1 MSLDSLLA
9 RAALPSLLRALERW
23 EDGRLALVLPDGSV
37 RSFGRE
43 GPRVELRVK
52 SPAAVRRL
60 LLRAD
65 IGFGESYVEGEW
77 ETSDLPGLLVQ
88 VLRNEDRLGTTTG
101 LSRLLNLGNDVL
113 HRLRRNTRR
122 GSRRNVS
129 FHYDL
134 SNDFYRLFLDEETMA
149 YSSAFF
155 ASADEP
161 LADAQKRKLRR
172 MADKARLRPGDRVL
186 EIGCG
191 WGGFAILAAREYGCR
206 VTGITISE
214 AQHRLARE
222 RVAAAGLEGRVEL
235 RLQDYR
241 DVEGRFDKVVSI
253 EMFEALGREHWPAFF
268 RKVEEVLL
276 PHGLAVVQAISIPD
290 RRFAAYERHC
300 DWIQKH
306 VFPGGVLA
314 SLHHATGAMMEA
326 GTLVVHHLEDIGI
339 HYART
344 LALWRGAFLSR
355 LDEVRALGFDERF
368 VRTWD
373 FYLAS
378 CQALFATG
386 RTGDLQVVL
395 TRPDNEAVLALPAA
409 SAPRGRTP
417 RARGVTLDALVER
430 DLLPDRVLRLGIR
443 RLVALRAREVARGGI
458 EARQAR
464 LEAWVETLRHS
475 PIALETRAANEQH
488 YEVPAAF
495 FRLVL
500 GRRLKYSCALWAEG
514 TSTLD
519 EAEEAMLRLTGARA
533 GLADGQRVLELG
545 CGWGSL
551 TLWMAERYPAS
562 RITAVSNSAAPA
574 GAHHGRGSPPGARQ
588 RAGRDRGHE
597 RLRAEA
603 ALRSRR
609 LGRNARAHAQLRGPL
624 RAHRRVARAGG
635 RVLRPRVLE
644 PARRLPLRRPW
655 ALRLDVPPLL
665 HRRADAVARPA
676 PAVPARPPGCG
687 PLGGVW
693 PALRADLRGLARQPG
708 PAPRRGAAGPARD
721 LRPGSGAAL
730 VRAVEGLFHGLRRA
744 VRLAGRRGVARHPRP
759 VPQAG
764 GVPRRG
770 RLTSTR

>member
-1 MSLDSLLA
+1 LILDSLVA
-9 RAALPSLLRALERW
+9 RASLPSLFSALERW
-23 EDGRLALVLPDGSV
+23 EGGRLTLELPDGAR
-37 RSFGRE
+37 RSFGKGE
-43 GPRVELRVK
+43 PRVELRLK

-60 LLRAD
+60 LLQAD

-88 VLRNEDRLGTTTG
+88 ALRNEDRLGATTG

-122 GSRRNVS
+122 GSRRNIAS
-129 FHYDL
+129 HYDL
-134 SNDFYRLFLDEETMA
+134 SNDFFRLFLDEETMA

-161 LADAQKRKLRR
+161 LAEAQKRKLRR

-222 RVAAAGLEGRVEL
+222 RVAAAGLEGRVEI

-268 RKVEEVLL
+268 RKVEQVLL

-395 TRPDNEAVLALPAA
+395 TRPGNEAVLALPAA
-409 SAPRGRTP
+409 A
-417 RARGVTLDALVER
+417 
-430 DLLPDRVLRLGIR
+430 
-443 RLVALRAREVARGGI
+443 
-458 EARQAR
+458 
-464 LEAWVETLRHS
+464 
-475 PIALETRAANEQH
+475 TRA
-488 YEVPAAF
+488 
-495 FRLVL
+495 
-500 GRRLKYSCALWAEG
+500 
-514 TSTLD
+514 
-519 EAEEAMLRLTGARA
+519 GARRE
-533 GLADGQRVLELG
+533 D
-545 CGWGSL
+545 
-551 TLWMAERYPAS
+551 
-562 RITAVSNSAAPA
+562 AA
-574 GAHHGRGSPPGARQ
+574 
-588 RAGRDRGHE
+588 
-597 RLRAEA
+597 
-603 ALRSRR
+603 
-609 LGRNARAHAQLRGPL
+609 
-624 RAHRRVARAGG
+624 
-635 RVLRPRVLE
+635 
-644 PARRLPLRRPW
+644 
-655 ALRLDVPPLL
+655 
-665 HRRADAVARPA
+665 
-676 PAVPARPPGCG
+676 
-687 PLGGVW
+687 
-693 PALRADLRGLARQPG
+693 
-708 PAPRRGAAGPARD
+708 
-721 LRPGSGAAL
+721 
-730 VRAVEGLFHGLRRA
+730 
-744 VRLAGRRGVARHPRP
+744 
-759 VPQAG
+759 
-764 GVPRRG
+764 
-770 RLTSTR
+770 